1 MKIII
6 VGPAYPL
13 RGAMAQLNIILGWY
27 LSKNHDVQI
36 VSFTRQYPS
45 LLFPGKS
52 QIDPGKPLF
61 NVPTVSL
68 IDSINPISW
77 FRAAR
82 YITNQKP
89 DVIIFRYWMPF
100 FAPCFGSIARLVKRK
115 TNAHVIF
122 ICDNI
127 IPHEKR
133 FGDVALTKYA
143 FHSVDAFIVLSKTVE
158 EDLRR
163 FLPKARYVLS
173 PLPLFNVFGELQPK
187 REARMK
193 LGISDDRVM
202 LFFGY
207 VRAYKGLGVL
217 LDAMPLILKKMS
229 GMLLIAGE
237 FYEDEEKYR
246 KKIRQL
252 GLEKHIQLY
261 SNYIPNEEISTYF
274 SAADVVVLPYVSA
287 TQSAI
292 VPVAYHF
299 NKPVIV
305 TNVGGLAEVV
315 TNGRTGFIVPPQ
327 NPKAFADA
335 VVKFYQEK
343 CESGFALNIQKE
355 KKQYGWDTFV
365 ERLESLLEQ
374 KI

>member
-13 RGAMAQLNIILGWY
+13 RGAMAQLNVILGWC
-27 LSKNHDVQI
+27 LSKHHDVQI

-61 NVPTVSL
+61 IVPTVSL
-68 IDSINPISW
+68 MDSINPMSW
-77 FRAAR
+77 SRTAR
-82 YITNQKP
+82 YIINQKP

-115 TNAHVIF
+115 IKSQVIF

-133 FGDVALTKYA
+133 PGDVALTKYA
-143 FHSVDAFIVLSKTVE
+143 FHSADAFMVLSKTVE
-158 EDLRR
+158 ENLHRI
-163 FLPKARYVLS
+163 LPKARYVLS

-217 LDAMPLILKKMS
+217 LDALPFILKKMS
-229 GMLLIAGE
+229 GILLIAGE
-237 FYEDEEKYR
+237 FYEDEEIYR
-246 KKIRQL
+246 KKIREL
-252 GLEKHIQLY
+252 GLEKHIQLH

-315 TNGRTGFIVPPQ
+315 INGRTGFIVPPQ
-327 NPKAFADA
+327 NPEAFADA
-335 VVKFYQEK
+335 VVKFYREK
-343 CESGFALNIQKE
+343 CESGFALNIQQE

-365 ERLESLLEQ
+365 ERLESLFE
-374 KI
+374 